1 MTPIVSF
8 SFVKNQNPKNDNS
21 RVFFFFL
28 RVINLCRKQ
37 IYAELL
43 IKHHLEA
50 VTKQAKL

>member
-21 RVFFFFL
+21 GFFFFL

>member
-21 RVFFFFL
+21 GVFFL